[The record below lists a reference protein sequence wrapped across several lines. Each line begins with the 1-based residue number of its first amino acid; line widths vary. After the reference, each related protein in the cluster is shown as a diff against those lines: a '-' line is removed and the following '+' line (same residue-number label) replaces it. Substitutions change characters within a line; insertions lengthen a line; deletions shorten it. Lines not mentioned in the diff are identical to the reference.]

1 MFPLPNCGSAAEL
14 LTVEEA
20 AKRLRLSTSTLNKW
34 RVTGEG
40 PAFVKLGRRVLYRAS
55 DLSDWL
61 AGSTFGSTS
70 GYSKEECA

>member
-34 RVTGEG
+34 RVSGEG
-40 PAFVKLGRRVLYRAS
+40 PAFVKLDRRVLYRAA
-55 DLSDWL
+55 DLEAWL
-61 AGSTFGSTS
+61 QHGRRHSTS
-70 GYSKEECA
+70 EVIQ

>member
-34 RVTGEG
+34 RVSGEG
-40 PAFVKLGRRVLYRAS
+40 PAFVKLGRRVLYRAA
-55 DLSDWL
+55 DLEAWL
-61 AGSTFGSTS
+61 QDGRRHSTS
-70 GYSKEECA
+70 EVVQ